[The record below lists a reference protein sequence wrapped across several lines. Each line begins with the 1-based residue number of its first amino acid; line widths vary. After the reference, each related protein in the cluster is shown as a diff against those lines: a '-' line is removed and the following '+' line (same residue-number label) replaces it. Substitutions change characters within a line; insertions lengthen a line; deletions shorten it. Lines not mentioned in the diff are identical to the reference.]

1 MTQLEILD
9 LACTAAR
16 DMWYAS
22 HNRLLDQPQNS
33 IRQHREEQN
42 WERLKE
48 LERLWNAERCKA

>member
-22 HNRLLDQPQNS
+22 HERLQDQPQNS
-33 IRQHREEQN
+33 IRQHREAQN
-42 WERLKE
+42 WKRLVE
-48 LERLWNAERCKA
+48 LETLWNGERCKA

>member
-22 HNRLLDQPQNS
+22 HERHHDQPQNS
-33 IRQHREEQN
+33 IRQHREAQN
-42 WERLKE
+42 WKRLVE
-48 LERLWNAERCKA
+48 LETLLNAERCKA